1 MSEELN
7 VTNENV
13 NENPTVE
20 EPETKPQAEA
30 KTFTQDEVNKLL
42 AERLGRVKNKF
53 ADYDDLKT
61 KASEYEKAL
70 EEKRLAE
77 LSAQE
82 RAEEIAKKFEAERNE
97 YAKQLEELKT
107 QAQREKIVN
116 AFIKAAP
123 SANIPSDRID
133 AALKLADLSAVS
145 VGENGVEGL
154 EAVMGALVEQYGF
167 LAETKKP
174 QKPIGDATNS
184 PKDTADKTSEQL
196 LREAAEKARREGTM
210 EAKIAYAT
218 LKAQLGK

>member
-7 VTNENV
+7 ANNEIV
-13 NENPTVE
+13 NEIPTVE
-20 EPETKPQAEA
+20 EPENKPEA
-30 KTFTQDEVNKLL
+30 KTFTQDDVNKLL
-42 AERLGRVKNKF
+42 AERLGRVKSKY

-97 YAKQLEELKT
+97 YAKQLEDLKS
-107 QAQREKIVN
+107 QAQREKVVN

-123 SANIPSDRID
+123 GVNIPNDRID
-133 AALKLADLSAVS
+133 AALKLADLSAVT

-154 EAVMGALVEQYGF
+154 ETVMGTLVEQYSF

-174 QKPIGDATNS
+174 QKPIGEATNS
-184 PKDTADKTSEQL
+184 QRDTSEKTSEQL
-196 LREAAEKARREGTM
+196 LRDAAEKAKRSQKIED
-210 EAKIAYAT
+210 KIAYAA
-218 LKAQLGK
+218 LKAQLSK

>member
-7 VTNENV
+7 QTEIV

-20 EPETKPQAEA
+20 EPETKPEE
-30 KTFTQDEVNKLL
+30 KKFTQEDLNKFL
-42 AERLGRVKNKF
+42 AERLGRVKSKY

-70 EEKRLAE
+70 EEKRLDE

-97 YAKQLEELKT
+97 YAKQLEEYKT

-133 AALKLADLSAVS
+133 AAH
-145 VGENGVEGL
+145 
-154 EAVMGALVEQYGF
+154 
-167 LAETKKP
+167 
-174 QKPIGDATNS
+174 
-184 PKDTADKTSEQL
+184 
-196 LREAAEKARREGTM
+196 KARGFIGRNNRREWRGRFGSGDGR
-210 EAKIAYAT
+210 AC
-218 LKAQLGK
+218 